1 MITLWRV
8 IKFGFQS
15 FVRNFWLS
23 LVTITIITL
32 SLLSISALGAVSVM
46 STEALRG
53 LEDKIDISV
62 YLKPKLTEGQI
73 YALKGELEA
82 LGGVKEVVY
91 ISAEEALVKFREK
104 YQGNEQI
111 GEALVLLGVNPLGA
125 SLVVKANS
133 EDGYQEILTRLEE
146 GDYDDI
152 IQEARF
158 DDYRQ
163 VITGIND
170 LTNKVKTAGIWV
182 SGLFLLI
189 ALLVVFNT
197 MRINIY
203 THRQEI
209 EIERL
214 VGSTNWFIRGPFW
227 VESILYALVATIVT
241 AGIFYGALSWLQPYV
256 VGLFN
261 GSSFNLVTYFQ
272 GNWLTFFGLQF
283 LAAAI
288 LNMLASGI
296 AMRRYLK
303 V

>member
-1 MITLWRV
+1 MITLWRI

-32 SLLSISALGAVSVM
+32 SLLSISALGAVTVM

-73 YALKGELEA
+73 YALKAELEA
-82 LGGVKEVVY
+82 LGGVKSVEYV
-91 ISAEEALVKFREK
+91 SADEALMKFREK
-104 YQGNEQI
+104 YQNNEQI
-111 GEALVLLGVNPLGA
+111 GEALILLGVNPLGA
-125 SLVVKANS
+125 SLVVKAQS
-133 EDGYQEILTRLEE
+133 EDGYQEILTRLEK

-163 VITGIND
+163 VIAGISD
-170 LTNKVKTAGIWV
+170 LTNKIRTTGIWV
-182 SGLFLLI
+182 SVLFLLI
-189 ALLVVFNT
+189 ALMVVFNT

-227 VESILYALVATIVT
+227 IESILYALVATLLT
-241 AGIFYGALSWLQPYV
+241 AGIFYASLAWLQPYMS
-256 VGLFN
+256 GLFN
-261 GSSFNLVTYFQ
+261 GSAFNIVNYFTS
-272 GNWLTFFGLQF
+272 NWLTFFGSQF
-283 LAAAI
+283 FAAAI
-288 LNMLASGI
+288 LNMLASWV

-303 V
+303 I

>member
-1 MITLWRV
+1 
-8 IKFGFQS
+8 
-15 FVRNFWLS
+15 
-23 LVTITIITL
+23 
-32 SLLSISALGAVSVM
+32 
-46 STEALRG
+46 
-53 LEDKIDISV
+53 
-62 YLKPKLTEGQI
+62 
-73 YALKGELEA
+73 
-82 LGGVKEVVY
+82 
-91 ISAEEALVKFREK
+91 
-104 YQGNEQI
+104 
-111 GEALVLLGVNPLGA
+111 
-125 SLVVKANS
+125 
-133 EDGYQEILTRLEE
+133 
-146 GDYDDI
+146 
-152 IQEARF
+152 
-158 DDYRQ
+158 
-163 VITGIND
+163 
-170 LTNKVKTAGIWV
+170 
-182 SGLFLLI
+182 
-189 ALLVVFNT
+189 

>member
-1 MITLWRV
+1 MITLWRI

-32 SLLSISALGAVSVM
+32 SLLSISALGAVTVASN
-46 STEALRG
+46 EALSN
-53 LEDKIDISV
+53 LQDKIDISV

-73 YALKGELEA
+73 YALRGELEA
-82 LGGVKEVVY
+82 LDGVKQVTYV
-91 ISAEEALVKFREK
+91 SADEALAKFRAK
-104 YQGNEQI
+104 YENNEQI
-111 GEALVLLGVNPLGA
+111 GEALILLGVNPLGA
-125 SLVVKANS
+125 SLVVKAQS
-133 EDGYQEILTRLEE
+133 EDGYQQILNRLEE

-163 VITGIND
+163 VIAGIAD
-170 LTNKVKTAGIWV
+170 LTANVKTVGVWI

-189 ALLVVFNT
+189 ALMVVFNT

-214 VGSTNWFIRGPFW
+214 VGATNWFIRGPFW
-227 VESILYALVATIVT
+227 VESILYALVATLIT
-241 AGIFYGALSWLQPYV
+241 AIIFYASLSWVQPYI

-261 GSSFNLVTYFQ
+261 GSSFNLVEYFTSS
-272 GNWLTFFGLQF
+272 WFTFFGTQF
-283 LAAAI
+283 ITAALLNMAAA
-288 LNMLASGI
+288 GI
-296 AMRRYLK
+296 AMRRYLR